1 VKPPIHL
8 ARLATDAPRAR
19 RLANLLAEQLDAA
32 SAVACYDDGPHWCVE
47 IYFAEAPDQSALRR
61 EVAQLV
67 GEEAARALR
76 FETIAP
82 RDWVAASLVGL
93 RPVEAGRFTIHGAHD
108 RGAVAVNRIAIEIE
122 ASLAFGTGHHGTTRG
137 CLLALDHL
145 IKQARSGRR
154 RRRRTVVLDIGT
166 GSGVLAIAAAKAMR
180 RRVLA
185 SDLDPAAVRIARDNA
200 RRNHVCDYV
209 EIIRADGLSARQF
222 EERRRYSLVFANIL
236 LSPLKRLAAPIAQR
250 LAPSACVVLSG
261 LLPIQANAAIAIYRA
276 HGLRLVRRIMLEGWA
291 TLILTYAGRR
301 ARRSTR

>member
-8 ARLATDAPRAR
+8 ARLVTDAPRAR

-32 SAVACYDDGPHWCVE
+32 SAVACYEDGPHWCVE
-47 IYFAEAPDQSALRR
+47 IHFAAAPDQVALRR

-67 GEEAARALR
+67 GEETACVLR

-82 RDWVAASLVGL
+82 RDWVAASLAGL
-93 RPVEAGRFTIHGAHD
+93 TPVEAGRFVVHGAHD
-108 RGAVAVNRIAIEIE
+108 RGRIAANRIAIEIE

-145 IKQARSGRR
+145 LKQARSGRR

-166 GSGVLAIAAAKAMR
+166 GSGALAIAAAKAMR

-222 EERRRYSLVFANIL
+222 EDRPRYSLVFANIL

-250 LAPSACVVLSG
+250 LAPGACVILSG
-261 LLPIQANAAIAIYRA
+261 LLAAHENAALATYRA
-276 HGLRLVRRIMLEGWA
+276 HGLRLVRRITLEGWV
-291 TLILTYAGRR
+291 TLILVRAGERR
-301 ARRSTR
+301 TDR